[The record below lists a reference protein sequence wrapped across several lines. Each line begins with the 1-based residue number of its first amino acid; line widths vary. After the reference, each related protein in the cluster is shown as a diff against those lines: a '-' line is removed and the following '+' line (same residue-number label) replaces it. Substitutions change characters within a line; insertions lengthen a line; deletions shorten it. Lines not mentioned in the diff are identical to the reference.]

1 MKMSFNKTPPLP
13 YGSKSDV
20 MMGGWL
26 PIAFRLRRPGCN
38 FILKHFQMFSNIF
51 NDGELGADCFKIA
64 RTRVQ
69 IFSEDPLKAGS
80 AQKVLIKSQA
90 HVSTLLDVSSSYKVS
105 KVENK
110 QLM

>member
-1 MKMSFNKTPPLP
+1 MKMPFNKTSLLP

-26 PIAFRLRRPGCN
+26 PIALRLRRPECN

-51 NDGELGADCFKIA
+51 NDGEPGADCFKIA

-80 AQKVLIKSQA
+80 AQKVPIKA
-90 HVSTLLDVSSSYKVS
+90 RVSTLLDVSSSYKFS

>member
-1 MKMSFNKTPPLP
+1 
-13 YGSKSDV
+13 
-20 MMGGWL
+20 
-26 PIAFRLRRPGCN
+26 
-38 FILKHFQMFSNIF
+38 MFSNIF
-51 NDGELGADCFKIA
+51 NDGEPGADCFKIA

-90 HVSTLLDVSSSYKVS
+90 RVSTLLDVSSSYKVS
-105 KVENK
+105 RVENK

>member
-1 MKMSFNKTPPLP
+1 MVADCLK
-13 YGSKSDV
+13 
-20 MMGGWL
+20 
-26 PIAFRLRRPGCN
+26 IAETGVQF
-38 FILKHFQMFSNIF
+38 HSQTFSNAF
-51 NDGELGADCFKIA
+51 NDGELDADCFKIA
-64 RTRVQ
+64 RTKVQ

-90 HVSTLLDVSSSYKVS
+90 HVSTLLDVSSSYKFS

>member
-1 MKMSFNKTPPLP
+1 
-13 YGSKSDV
+13 
-20 MMGGWL
+20 
-26 PIAFRLRRPGCN
+26 
-38 FILKHFQMFSNIF
+38 MFSNIF

-90 HVSTLLDVSSSYKVS
+90 HVSTLLDVSSSYKFS

>member
-1 MKMSFNKTPPLP
+1 MPFNKTSPLP
-13 YGSKSDV
+13 YGSSSDV

-26 PIAFRLRRPGCN
+26 PIALRLRGPECN

-69 IFSEDPLKAGS
+69 IFSEDPLKAEF
-80 AQKVLIKSQA
+80 AQKVLIKSHRLVYQ
-90 HVSTLLDVSSSYKVS
+90 HC
-105 KVENK
+105 
-110 QLM
+110 

>member
-1 MKMSFNKTPPLP
+1 MKMPFNKTSLLP
-13 YGSKSDV
+13 YGSNSDV

-26 PIAFRLRRPGCN
+26 SIALRLRRPECN

-90 HVSTLLDVSSSYKVS
+90 RVSTLLDVSSSYKVS
-105 KVENK
+105 RVENK